1 MTDYDV
7 EALRAEFPALALEQH
22 GRPAAYFDGPG
33 GTQVSQRV
41 IDAVTRYYLTS
52 NANDGGA
59 FLTSERSDAVVAE
72 ARGALADLVGGAS
85 PAWSQFRYNKTTL
98 SFH

>member
-72 ARGALADLVGGAS
+72 ARGAGGRPPRPPPPPPPQPRHPHNT
-85 PAWSQFRYNKTTL
+85 PA
-98 SFH
+98 